1 MLSHPSCCGYT
12 GISRKNKMCHVFPLP
27 KLVITMLHLGKWGLN
42 IARSNPVQEYKQCG
56 VQTNQ
61 TSNNKITHIDII
73 TKTLIRQLGFRSIHF
88 ICFVGREHTFRQS
101 WLGGGERLLDM
112 QLQERQNILVIIV
125 SCLYISRRG
134 YSDIEWVCT
143 CAALCLKEGGLRS

>member
-1 MLSHPSCCGYT
+1 MLSHPSCSGFT

-56 VQTNQ
+56 VRHAQTNQ

-73 TKTLIRQLGFRSIHF
+73 TKTLVRQLGFRSIHF

-101 WLGGGERLLDM
+101 WREWYLARWWRTTSTFRLTF
-112 QLQERQNILVIIV
+112 RKH
-125 SCLYISRRG
+125 SRLEK
-134 YSDIEWVCT
+134 YF
-143 CAALCLKEGGLRS
+143 